1 VHIAFSLSPFPS
13 LTHARILTDVPEP
26 KLKDLVTLKISDW
39 YDVGLQL
46 NLDEHALDCIEK
58 SDPGFRTQKRKMFTL
73 WLRFD
78 PNPSYQTLAKALFTV
93 GENKIATE
101 ICAKYG
107 KVLLIC
113 TYLYVN
119 LVR

>member
-1 VHIAFSLSPFPS
+1 MCIKDSLSLS
-13 LTHARILTDVPEP
+13 LSLSLFLTLTDVPEP

-101 ICAKYG
+101 ICTKYG

-113 TYLYVN
+113 TYMYVN
-119 LVR
+119 TVR